1 MNLIQSL
8 CCHCGMHPDAGPGR
22 HGQFLFLVIM
32 PIRKKKKKKDAFPW
46 MNVLY
51 EFVHAPSSCQSCQ
64 YSSII
69 NQQEY
74 GLLSAQVLNSLKC
87 MSSFSWSNLSLWGSH
102 CPHHPRSH
110 AESEYGFACFPTWK
124 SPRGLEDCY
133 LQLSWQVLAAGIRE
147 ENFKNKKEVSEFEP
161 CPIRFYNYGS
171 QVSKIHLKDGFWH
184 RQVYNSAFLKKSY
197 TIEINCKY
205 SGDS

>member
-1 MNLIQSL
+1 MLSL
-8 CCHCGMHPDAGPGR
+8 WYAPRCRPR
-22 HGQFLFLVIM
+22 KTW
-32 PIRKKKKKKDAFPW
+32 PISLSCNHANQEKKKKDTFPW